1 MFHLDSLLGHGYD
14 NDEVYNV
21 ELVQSRLSELLAKHW
36 HGMWLSKLPGVY
48 LDMFSQ
54 TIPPEAFDKLDTW
67 THICSVRLRSCRS
80 HGIK

>member
-1 MFHLDSLLGHGYD
+1 MCQEPSPSQP
-14 NDEVYNV
+14 EVYHV
-21 ELVQSRLSELLAKHW
+21 ELVHSRLSELLAKHW

-80 HGIK
+80 HGNAQ